1 MRLVVFANHFL
12 SSSVRLTAAT
22 LRASASRP
30 DLEVVAIVDAARL
43 PPSRARLPREAALR
57 IGRRLSDPF
66 QPPPFSYTPLLLT
79 LPALARRHRV
89 PLLAPREKTVNDEG
103 FVDRLATELRP
114 DASLVL
120 MVDQLFR
127 PPLLAASGEAVNYHN
142 AMLPSHRGFGG
153 PEYAIYQ
160 GERHSGFTFHRM
172 IEGLDEG
179 PILLPGSVEV
189 APGAS
194 ADQVERAKTELACA
208 EIDALLDAIAGRE
221 PGSPQGDDGATFTKA
236 EVAAIRAVGDG
247 SGHSFAELERRLRAF
262 GVLELTRGEATLPV
276 TALRRTAGSALVSAD
291 GIHFEPTRI
300 LHLRPSLF
308 RFYRSA
314 GLIWL
319 G

>member
-12 SSSVRLTAAT
+12 SSSVRLTSAT
-22 LRASASRP
+22 LNACAARS
-30 DLEVVAIVDAARL
+30 DVEVVAIVDAARL

-57 IGRRLSDPF
+57 VGRRLSQPL

-103 FVDRLATELRP
+103 FVDQLASELRP

-127 PPLLAASGEAVNYHN
+127 APLLAASGEAVNYHN
-142 AMLPSHRGFGG
+142 ALLPEYRGFGG
-153 PEYAIYQ
+153 PEFCVYR
-160 GERHSGFTFHRM
+160 GDGRSGYTFHRM

-179 PILLPGSVEV
+179 PILLQGKVAV
-189 APGAS
+189 APGANS
-194 ADQVERAKTELACA
+194 DQVERAKTAHAGAELG
-208 EIDALLDAIAGRE
+208 ALLDTMVRRE
-221 PGSPQGDDGATFTKA
+221 PGAPQGSGGSTFTKA
-236 EVAAIRAVGDG
+236 EVDEIRAVGDG
-247 SGHSFAELERRLRAF
+247 SDHSYEELERRLRAF
-262 GVLELTRGEATLPV
+262 GVLELRRGDVTLPV
-276 TALRRTAGSALVSAD
+276 TALRTASKSDMCSAD
-291 GIHFEPTRI
+291 GVRFEPARI
-300 LHLRPSLF
+300 MHLSTPLF
-308 RFYRSA
+308 RLYRSA